1 MFPALTAVMVHSVGA
16 VSDHIAQVPRC
27 LRCHSDAGQSSFCLA
42 VKLLKVLIRCH
53 AICTEVPGPLYFGVV
68 LLLAYIMTPCQS
80 HFIARRIGGGIVI
93 RDVRTYV
100 RSDNCK
106 IILHCLNTCI
116 ATHTRGAITF
126 GAVFSVSPS
135 LVWLLGDRNWFLQ
148 YKNDVCP
155 PMLYCLISLYTGCFD
170 HCDART
176 VNNRQLAGR
185 PVACAHRSVAI
196 N

>member
-1 MFPALTAVMVHSVGA
+1 MLARDARASRLVHRH
-16 VSDHIAQVPRC
+16 VSCTDCGYGTFCRSRLGPQVPRC

-53 AICTEVPGPLYFGVV
+53 AICTEVPRPLYFSVV

-93 RDVRTYV
+93 RDVRTCVASCV

-116 ATHTRGAITF
+116 ATHMWCDHFRCC
-126 GAVFSVSPS
+126 VLRFSFSC
-135 LVWLLGDRNWFLQ
+135 LV
-148 YKNDVCP
+148 
-155 PMLYCLISLYTGCFD
+155 
-170 HCDART
+170 AR
-176 VNNRQLAGR
+176 R
-185 PVACAHRSVAI
+185 P
-196 N
+196 